1 MNPVTTFQNEMNAIA
16 ETDYYAYRN
25 YREQIQET
33 IDKKIE
39 LILMDTWNEVVVGKK
54 KYIQYVEKFK

>member
-1 MNPVTTFQNEMNAIA
+1 MNAIA

-39 LILMDTWNEVVVGKK
+39 LILMDTWNEVVVGKQ